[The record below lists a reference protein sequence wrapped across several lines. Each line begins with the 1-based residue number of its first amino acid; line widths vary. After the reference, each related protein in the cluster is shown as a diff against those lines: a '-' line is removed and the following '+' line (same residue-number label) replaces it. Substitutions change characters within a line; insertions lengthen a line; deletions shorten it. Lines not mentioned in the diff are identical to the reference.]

1 MASTMIEK
9 RTNPAPLGLAGFG
22 LTTILLS
29 LVNAGVLPGAG
40 QSVVLPLALFFG
52 GLIQLIAG
60 VMEYREGNT
69 FGTTVFTSYGA
80 FWIWFASMVILAN
93 VGALNLKGANSAIG
107 TCLLLWA
114 LLTAGFFVAS
124 MRLTRLISSA
134 VFMADVTLVLLGLGE
149 IMESQTLHMLGGWAG
164 VITGLLATYA
174 SSAVLINT
182 ELGRAVLPT
191 GVRAQITSDE
201 LLVGARVETRPR
213 PTA

>member
-1 MASTMIEK
+1 MASTMVEK

-29 LVNAGVLPGAG
+29 LVNAGVLPGTG

-80 FWIWFASMVILAN
+80 FWIWFGSMVILAN
-93 VGALNLKGANSAIG
+93 VGALNMKGANSTIG

-114 LLTAGFFVAS
+114 LLTAGFWVAS
-124 MRLTRLISSA
+124 FRLTRLISMA

-149 IMESQTLHMLGGWAG
+149 ILESQTLHMLGGWAG
-164 VITGLLATYA
+164 IITGLLATYA

-182 ELGRAVLPT
+182 ELGRAILPT
-191 GVRAQITSDE
+191 GVRAQITSEE
-201 LLVGARVETRPR
+201 LLVGQRVETRP
-213 PTA
+213 TA

>member
-29 LVNAGVLPGAG
+29 LVNAGVLPAAG
-40 QSVVLPLALFFG
+40 ESVVLPLALFFG

-60 VMEYREGNT
+60 ILEYREGNT

-80 FWIWFASMVILAN
+80 FWVWFATMVILGN
-93 VGALNLKGANSAIG
+93 VGVLNMKGADSAVG

-114 LLTAGFFVAS
+114 LLTVGFWIATF
-124 MRLTRLISSA
+124 RLTKLVTIT
-134 VFMADVTLVLLGLGE
+134 VFMAAVTLTILGLWK
-149 IMESQTLHMLGGWAG
+149 ILDSQALHVIGGWTG
-164 VITGLLATYA
+164 VITGLLATYG

-182 ELGRAVLPT
+182 ELGR
-191 GVRAQITSDE
+191 
-201 LLVGARVETRPR
+201 
-213 PTA
+213 

>member
-29 LVNAGVLPGAG
+29 LVNAGVLPAAG
-40 QSVVLPLALFFG
+40 ESVVLPLALFFG

-80 FWIWFASMVILAN
+80 FWIWFASMVILSN
-93 VGALNLKGANSAIG
+93 VGVLNLKGADSAVG

-114 LLTAGFFVAS
+114 LLTAGFWVAS
-124 MRLTRLISSA
+124 LRLTRLISSA
-134 VFMADVTLVLLGLGE
+134 VFMADVTLILLGLWK
-149 IMESQTLHMLGGWAG
+149 ILDSQTLHVLGGWAG

-201 LLVGARVETRPR
+201 LLVGARVETRP
-213 PTA
+213 TA

>member
-1 MASTMIEK
+1 MASMIEK

-29 LVNAGVLPGAG
+29 LVNAGVLPAAG

-107 TCLLLWA
+107 VCLLLWA
-114 LLTAGFFVAS
+114 LLTAGFWVAS
-124 MRLTRLISSA
+124 FRLTRLISSA

-149 IMESQTLHMLGGWAG
+149 ILESQTLHMLGGWAG

-191 GVRAQITSDE
+191 GVRTQTTSDE
-201 LLVGARVETRPR
+201 LLVRARVETRP
-213 PTA
+213 TA

>member
-40 QSVVLPLALFFG
+40 ESVVLPLALFFG

-80 FWIWFASMVILAN
+80 FWIWFGSMVILAN
-93 VGALNLKGANSAIG
+93 VGAINLKGADSAVG
-107 TCLLLWA
+107 TALLLWA
-114 LLTAGFFVAS
+114 LLTAGFWVAS
-124 MRLTRLISSA
+124 FRLTRLISMA
-134 VFMADVTLVLLGLGE
+134 VFMADVTLILLGLWK
-149 IMESQTLHMLGGWAG
+149 IMDSQTLHMLGGWAG

-182 ELGRAVLPT
+182 ELGRTVLPT

-201 LLVGARVETRPR
+201 LLVGSRVETRP
-213 PTA
+213 TA